1 MAASLGVVTPRVQ
14 TINNGPLATCT
25 GHLPAGEAIKFSENR
40 WVETEKAQMAE
51 IRAARGQVK
60 ASLTRL
66 ENTFDEI
73 NTRNE
78 ISIRLSR
85 LKELLKELERLDS
98 TLSLE
103 ESELQEFEERYFNLN
118 ATFF

>member
-1 MAASLGVVTPRVQ
+1 MS
-14 TINNGPLATCT
+14 
-25 GHLPAGEAIKFSENR
+25 
-40 WVETEKAQMAE
+40 ETEKAQMAK
-51 IRAARGQVK
+51 IRAARGCVK

-85 LKELLKELERLDS
+85 LDDLFKEFERLDS
-98 TLSLE
+98 NLSLE
-103 ESELQEFEERYFNLN
+103 ESVNSKSSKRD
-118 ATFF
+118 TFI